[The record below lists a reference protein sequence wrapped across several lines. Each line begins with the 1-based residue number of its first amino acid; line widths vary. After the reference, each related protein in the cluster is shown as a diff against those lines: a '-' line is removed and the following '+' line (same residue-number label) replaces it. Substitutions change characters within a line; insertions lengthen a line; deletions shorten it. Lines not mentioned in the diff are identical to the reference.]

1 MRKSAL
7 FLTGAAIVAF
17 SAPSAFAQEA
27 VSADPTG
34 AVGVMEDAFGPSGA
48 DDAAEM
54 AAIAMLPLPEPAV
67 FAAALQANRGAS
79 LDVGLMAAGDGGER
93 VGGGPG
99 HWNNGKGGFFG
110 LQGALALSDDQVL
123 KMYAI
128 KNDSED
134 TIAPKKL
141 ALHQATRGLMDAL
154 GANEQD
160 SAVIKKYQGQVAS
173 LKSDISMAETNKLI
187 QLSQVLTADQRH
199 AIRMAMIRG
208 HMMGGWAHH
217 GMPPH
222 HP

>member
-1 MRKSAL
+1 MELRKSAL
-7 FLTGAAIVAF
+7 FLTGASIVAF

-27 VSADPTG
+27 GSADPTG
-34 AVGVMEDAFGPSGA
+34 AVGVMEEAFGTSGA

-79 LDVGLMAAGDGGER
+79 LDAGMMAAGDGPKMNGCP
-93 VGGGPG
+93 V
-99 HWNNGKGGFFG
+99 HWNNSKGGFFG

-134 TIAPKKL
+134 TVAPKKL

-160 SAVIKKYQGQVAS
+160 SAAIKKYQGQVAS
-173 LKSDISMAETNKLI
+173 LKSDISMAETT
-187 QLSQVLTADQRH
+187 S
-199 AIRMAMIRG
+199 
-208 HMMGGWAHH
+208 
-217 GMPPH
+217 
-222 HP
+222 